1 MVSPYGAELK
11 SKIIEE
17 TTRLGIEIIGLW
29 GGVIE
34 GDFKKSIR
42 IYEEHLRNACS
53 INPMFVN
60 IQTGKDHFTF
70 EQNLAFIKVA
80 DKISKETNTKV
91 IHETHRGKFRFAAH
105 ITKDFL
111 LHLPNLCITADFSHW
126 CNVSESLLED
136 QQESLDVKKPKK
148 VNNIPSLF

>member
-1 MVSPYGAELK
+1 MGGSEQLETTTFFQKVKEAGYDGVEMVLPYGAELK

-17 TTRLGIEIIGLW
+17 TTRLGIEIIGLC

-34 GDFKKSIR
+34 GYFKKSIR

-80 DKISKETNTKV
+80 DKISKETNTKYN
-91 IHETHRGKFRFAAH
+91 
-105 ITKDFL
+105 
-111 LHLPNLCITADFSHW
+111 PQS
-126 CNVSESLLED
+126 
-136 QQESLDVKKPKK
+136 
-148 VNNIPSLF
+148 